1 MNELELLAAVSR
13 LYGADKNY
21 VIAGGG
27 NTSYKNNHKIWVK
40 ASGTS
45 LATMQ
50 PDDLAILDREKLNVI
65 SEKKYSEE
73 TNLREEQVKQD
84 LAEATITKEKRPSVE
99 TSIHNVIN
107 YPFIVHLHPTL
118 VNGLMCANDV
128 EKKLH
133 ELFGKNAFLIPY
145 TDPGYVLFKKIEE
158 EIEEYRKQFNTHP
171 QVIWLQN
178 HGIFVGAATTEEIKN
193 IYADTLEKIK
203 RNIHSDI
210 ETPIVKTRF
219 VFETGG
225 SGNIINVLT
234 EKSGGFVKITDS
246 GLIQNIFYM
255 EDGLK
260 NVSKPFIPD
269 QIVYCKSNYI
279 FIDEEDENKLIE
291 GLVTAYDSF
300 LAKNAYAPKVIVIKG
315 IGLVALGSSENDCA
329 IITDV
334 FEDAIKI
341 AAISKSFGG
350 PHPMTDEQI
359 HFIENWE
366 VENYRRKV
374 ATGQG

>member
-1 MNELELLAAVSR
+1 MKELELLTAISR
-13 LYGADKNY
+13 MYGSDKNY

-27 NTSYKNNHKIWVK
+27 NTSYKNDEKIWVK

-45 LATMQ
+45 LATVQ
-50 PDDLAILDREKLNVI
+50 PDDLAVLDRQKLKVI
-65 SEKKYSEE
+65 SENKYSEE

-107 YPFIVHLHPTL
+107 FPFIVHLHPTL

-158 EIEEYRKQFNTHP
+158 EIDEYRTKFNTHP

-178 HGIFVGAATTEEIKN
+178 HGIFVGANSTEEIKS
-193 IYADTLEKIK
+193 IYTDILEKIK
-203 RNIHSDI
+203 GNIHADI
-210 ETPIVKTRF
+210 EKPLLETRFAFDEGVSKYIVKL
-219 VFETGG
+219 
-225 SGNIINVLT
+225 LT
-234 EKSGGFVKITDS
+234 AKKIGYVKITDS
-246 GLIQNIFYM
+246 SMIQNIFYM

-279 FIDEEDENKLIE
+279 FIDEDDENKLIDK
-291 GLVTAYDSF
+291 LVIEYDSF
-300 LAKNAYAPKVIVIKG
+300 FTKNAYAPKVIVIKG
-315 IGLVALGSSENDCA
+315 IGLVAFGSSENDCN

-366 VENYRRKV
+366 VENYRRKIS
-374 ATGQG
+374 AGQR